1 MNLQVI
7 WDRIS
12 YAVTIPSLFITI
24 LWVIKIIEWLTG
36 FSLSWL
42 GITPRDTDH
51 LLGILIAPLIHG
63 DFSHLMA
70 NTPPLFFLGFLVLF
84 FYPHASRKA
93 VPLMYV
99 LSGAILWVIG
109 RSAIHIGASTIV
121 YGLAA
126 FLFFSG
132 ITRRDMRSI
141 GLALIVVFLYG
152 GSLSMGLLP
161 VDTGVSWEGHLSG
174 GIAGVI
180 TALLYRK
187 DDPPKKYSWEDEE
200 DEGDERRRY
209 YRDNYFT

>member
-1 MNLQVI
+1 
-7 WDRIS
+7 
-12 YAVTIPSLFITI
+12 
-24 LWVIKIIEWLTG
+24 
-36 FSLSWL
+36 
-42 GITPRDTDH
+42 
-51 LLGILIAPLIHG
+51 
-63 DFSHLMA
+63 
-70 NTPPLFFLGFLVLF
+70 
-84 FYPHASRKA
+84 
-93 VPLMYV
+93 MYV

-200 DEGDERRRY
+200 DEGDEKRRY